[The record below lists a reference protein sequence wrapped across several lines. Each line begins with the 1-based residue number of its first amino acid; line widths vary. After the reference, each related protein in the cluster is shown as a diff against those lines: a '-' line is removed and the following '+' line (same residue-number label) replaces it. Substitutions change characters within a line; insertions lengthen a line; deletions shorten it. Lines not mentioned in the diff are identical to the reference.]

1 MAVNVVVT
9 ATGPLLT
16 LLEAKQHLRVDG
28 DDEDT
33 LIQAY
38 ADAAVARVLQY
49 CNLSLV
55 PDGPVP
61 EAAFKAAALL
71 TLGELFDVREVGSSD
86 ARPMLRTVT
95 DLIDPYRWLRV

>member
-9 ATGPLLT
+9 DTGPLLT
-16 LLEAKQHLRVDG
+16 LEEAKLDLRVDG

-33 LIQAY
+33 KIQGL
-38 ADAAVARVLQY
+38 ADAAVAMVLQY

-61 EAAFKAAALL
+61 EAAFKAAAML
-71 TLGELFDVREVGSSD
+71 TLRAMYDPAEAGSAD
-86 ARPMLRTVT
+86 ARLLSRSVT

>member
-16 LLEAKQHLRVDG
+16 LQEAKLELRIDG
-28 DDEDT
+28 DDADT
-33 LIQAY
+33 QVQNY

-61 EAAFKAAALL
+61 EAAFKAAALI
-71 TLGELFDVREVGSSD
+71 TLREIFPGGDGEPNETEHLSRAVKN
-86 ARPMLRTVT
+86 
-95 DLIDPYRWLRV
+95 LIDPYRWLRV